1 MGVVLE
7 SSSSYQVVAAGKTNI
22 PVQQTLLMVPSAA
35 VEILVQEQGLQSVV
49 VEEEEEEEEE
59 EDPLAA
65 GTQVGVEAVR

>member
-1 MGVVLE
+1 MVLE

-35 VEILVQEQGLQSVV
+35 VEILVQEQGLRSVV
-49 VEEEEEEEEE
+49 VEEEEEEEEEE

-65 GTQVGVEAVR
+65 GTEVGVEAVR